1 MGDRADGDAVTAP
14 GGSDTI
20 TVADVVQACR
30 SLPEPAWRRIV
41 PDHPRPRHA
50 ATLVPVVDVD
60 GHAAVVVTKRAGT
73 LDHGGDWVFPGG
85 RVDDDDASHRDAARR
100 EAAEEL
106 GVDERHIEVVGQLTT
121 YGPIVSG
128 YVIEVYVGVLDP
140 NATLAPPAD
149 EVAEVAVVRVADLLH
164 TDAHRRGAANIEG
177 RVRSAEAAI
186 LGFTPDLSD
195 LRHYRVRDD
204 QHLWGLQADII
215 FELLRHL
222 TGGTHDF

>member
-1 MGDRADGDAVTAP
+1 MGDVVTAP
-14 GGSDTI
+14 GSSDTI
-20 TVADVVQACR
+20 TVADVVDACA
-30 SLPEPAWRRIV
+30 SLPEPVWRRIV
-41 PDHPRPRHA
+41 PDHPRPRRA
-50 ATLVPVVDVD
+50 ATLVPIVDID
-60 GHAAVVVTKRAGT
+60 GHAAVVVTKRAGS

-85 RVDDDDASHRDAARR
+85 QVDDDDASHRDAARR

-106 GVDERHIEVVGQLTT
+106 GVDEHHIEVVGQLTT

-128 YVIEVYVGVLDP
+128 YVIEVYVGLLDP
-140 NATLAPPAD
+140 TARLAPPPG
-149 EVAEVAVVRVADLLH
+149 EVAEVAVVRIAHLLDAD
-164 TDAHRRGAANIEG
+164 THRRAPANIE
-177 RVRSAEAAI
+177 RRARLAEAEL

-204 QHLWGLQADII
+204 EHLWGLQADII